1 MGKSSTSQ
9 MSGTGRSGCLT
20 LLAAWRHWWQKRG
33 LRWDIHMQRRQKME
47 EEAVERDGRSIYTM
61 EQHLSDTERE
71 DYKLRLALLLTTMSH
86 LSRQLVSAV
95 KILVTPVLSA

>member
-1 MGKSSTSQ
+1 
-9 MSGTGRSGCLT
+9 
-20 LLAAWRHWWQKRG
+20 
-33 LRWDIHMQRRQKME
+33 ME